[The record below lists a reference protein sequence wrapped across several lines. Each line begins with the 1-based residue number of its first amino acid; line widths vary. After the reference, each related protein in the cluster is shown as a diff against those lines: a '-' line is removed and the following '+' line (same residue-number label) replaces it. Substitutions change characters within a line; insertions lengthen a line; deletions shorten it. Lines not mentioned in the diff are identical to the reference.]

1 MTFHRRRRRR
11 HRRSVD
17 DAIDIQLG
25 LCLHRRVMATAA
37 AADGELWRQVQED
50 WED

>member
-1 MTFHRRRRRR
+1 MTFHRRR
-11 HRRSVD
+11 SVD
-17 DAIDIQLG
+17 VAIGIQLG
-25 LCLHRRVMATAA
+25 LCLHRHVMATAAAA